1 MPRGGPRSGRPG
13 ANYPNRSD
21 MQTAPRLAP
30 QANVGQP
37 YGTAKA
43 QEDAQATLPM
53 GPPPIPLNAPTG
65 RPQEPVQSGVS
76 LGPGA
81 GPDSIPSIA
90 PQPGPDPDVIQF
102 APYLPALELMT
113 TLPGSSSAV
122 RNLVRRLRGAI
133 PPGSESPQ

>member
-13 ANYPNRSD
+13 ANYGNRSD
-21 MQTAPRLAP
+21 LQAAPRLAP

-37 YGTAKA
+37 YGTAKS

-53 GPPPIPLNAPTG
+53 GPPPIPLNAPSS
-65 RPQEPVQSGVS
+65 RPTEPVQSGLS

-90 PQPGPDPDVIQF
+90 PQAGPDPDVIQF

>member
-13 ANYPNRSD
+13 AQYSNRSD
-21 MQTAPRLAP
+21 LQTAPRLAP
-30 QANVGQP
+30 VANQGQS
-37 YGTAKA
+37 YGTAKS
-43 QEDAQATLPM
+43 QLDAQSQVPM
-53 GPPPIPLNAPTG
+53 APPPIPLSAPTA
-65 RPQEPVQSGVS
+65 RPNEPVQAGLS

-81 GPDSIPSIA
+81 GPDSIPSLA
-90 PQPGPDPDVIQF
+90 PNAPDPDIIQF

-113 TLPGSSSAV
+113 SLPGASSAV